1 MSTELEQLEASVY
14 GFLRAVLSVREN
26 QHSFELWNTTERRA
40 YEVEEGLLE
49 INAQPGGFQIND
61 EAWSVALLK
70 FKFAMSVNG
79 LDGITTESVGTNHKV
94 LAKVIELTLDF
105 LHEVIVLVDMEKETA
120 VG

>member
-49 INAQPGGFQIND
+49 INARPGGFQIDD
-61 EAWSVALLK
+61 ETWSVAFLG
-70 FKFAMSVNG
+70 FKFAMSVNAVS
-79 LDGITTESVGTNHKV
+79 GISEESVDTNHKV
-94 LAKVIELTLDF
+94 LAKVIELTLGL